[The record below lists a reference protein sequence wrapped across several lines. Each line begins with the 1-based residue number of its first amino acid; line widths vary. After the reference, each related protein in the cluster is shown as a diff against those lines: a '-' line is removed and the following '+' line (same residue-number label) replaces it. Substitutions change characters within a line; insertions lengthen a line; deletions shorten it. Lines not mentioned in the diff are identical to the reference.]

1 LKATPI
7 LTQSANLQPMTASN
21 QQAAATPIDDYS
33 SSPFLLV
40 AKKQIHISKNK
51 FE

>member
-1 LKATPI
+1 
-7 LTQSANLQPMTASN
+7 MTASN

-40 AKKQIHISKNK
+40 AKKTNTYIKKQI
-51 FE
+51 

>member
-1 LKATPI
+1 
-7 LTQSANLQPMTASN
+7 MTASN